1 MPDFSQEL
9 VRECVKSYLQANG
22 LSYQYLADRLGVSL
36 QTINNYMS
44 KTTMSEKTVARI
56 ATALDYPQ
64 GMLLRGERYYGP
76 DAYKALE
83 ERVIRLEKAVFGET
97 PKE

>member
-1 MPDFSQEL
+1 MPEFSQDL

-22 LSYQYLADRLGVSL
+22 LSYKDLADKMGVSL

>member
-1 MPDFSQEL
+1 MSELSQEL

-22 LSYQYLADRLGVSL
+22 LSYQYLADQMGVSI

-44 KTTMSEKTVARI
+44 KTPMSEKTVAKI
-56 ATALDYPQ
+56 ATALDYPR

-76 DAYKALE
+76 DAYAD
-83 ERVIRLEKAVFGET
+83 LEKRVKKLEQAVFGNNPTE
-97 PKE
+97 